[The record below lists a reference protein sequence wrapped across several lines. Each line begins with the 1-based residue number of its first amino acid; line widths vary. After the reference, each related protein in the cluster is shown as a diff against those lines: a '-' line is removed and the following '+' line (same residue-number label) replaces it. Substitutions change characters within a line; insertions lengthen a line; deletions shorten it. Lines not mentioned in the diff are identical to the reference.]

1 MKDSNS
7 KRKAVFLDRDGT
19 INSDQFGYI
28 SDPKQLILYDF
39 AAEAIKILNN
49 LNYMVVIVTNQS
61 GVARGYY
68 TEVQLEEVHRKMK
81 TDLVAEGAFVDA
93 VYFSPYHI
101 DGTVEPFNIN
111 HENRKPNIGMF
122 REASRDFNI
131 DPEKS
136 FMIGDKAAD
145 IEFGKNAK
153 LTSILVRTGYGEK
166 ELMDKRD
173 EWNTEP
179 DYIADNLLGA
189 AKLIRFLEERN

>member
-1 MKDSNS
+1 MNGSNN

-49 LNYMVVIVTNQS
+49 LNYIVIIATNQS

-68 TEVQLEEVHRKMK
+68 TEAQLEEVHRKMEA
-81 TDLVAEGAFVDA
+81 DLVAAGAFVDA
-93 VYFSPYHI
+93 VYYSPYHI
-101 DGTVEPFNIN
+101 EGTVEPFNIN
-111 HENRKPNIGMF
+111 HENRKPDIGMF
-122 REASRDFNI
+122 REACRDFNI
-131 DPEKS
+131 DPAKS
-136 FMIGDKAAD
+136 FMIGDKSSD

-166 ELMDKRD
+166 ELMEKRD
-173 EWNTEP
+173 MWNAEP

-189 AKLIRFLEERN
+189 AKLITFLEERS